1 MGAVRKE
8 RAFAC
13 KNCGKIVKIEE
24 EGRHENHKLDRRC
37 VFCSEKCSRQF
48 WRKSPKVRE
57 ARAERARRIEED
69 LGLNH
74 E

>member
-1 MGAVRKE
+1 MGAVKNE
-8 RAFAC
+8 RVFAC
-13 KNCGKIVKIEE
+13 KNCGKIVRIEE
-24 EGRHENHKLDRRC
+24 EGRHANLKLDRRC

-69 LGLNH
+69 LGLDH

>member
-1 MGAVRKE
+1 MGAVKKE
-8 RAFAC
+8 KVFAC
-13 KNCGKIVKIEE
+13 KNCGKIVKIEA
-24 EGRHENHKLDRRC
+24 EGRHENHKLDRRY

-69 LGLNH
+69 LGLGN